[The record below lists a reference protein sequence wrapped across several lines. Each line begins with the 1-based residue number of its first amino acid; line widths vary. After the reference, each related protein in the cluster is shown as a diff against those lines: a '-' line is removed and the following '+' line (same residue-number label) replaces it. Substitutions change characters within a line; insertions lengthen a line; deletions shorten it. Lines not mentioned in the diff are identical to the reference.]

1 MRKGVDLKAR
11 KSYNMLM
18 DNWVLLGPGM
28 VEKREQS
35 ESGITSTQVKVKV
48 SHVLVSNFDAYCFT
62 GEKKISYPKTPGRFA
77 IGIVTELGK
86 DCFGVEKGA
95 RVCLNSVRPCGKC
108 LSCRTG
114 NKYECE
120 HVNIAGIDFDG
131 FLRDF
136 VVCEYTDVTV
146 IPDSVDDLHAL
157 CIEHVA
163 LAENIFDK
171 LALPA
176 GASLAIVG
184 GGFVGSIL
192 SQIALYHKL
201 VPIIIDN
208 NAKNIERLKKSGV
221 FYAFGADDAMM
232 ANLNDA
238 TSGSLCDAAIYT
250 SCCKLTSTVPSSAL
264 AHGKDL
270 VLGGFCTVNFNM
282 DVRPLFEK
290 SLRMYAVSDGYG
302 YNETALNMLVHG
314 AIDLSNFEKEIL
326 SEFDVAKLYAER
338 AEKASYTAKMTVLK
352 LIM

>member
-1 MRKGVDLKAR
+1 
-11 KSYNMLM
+11 
-18 DNWVLLGPGM
+18 M
-28 VEKREQS
+28 VERREQS
-35 ESGITSTQVKVKV
+35 ESEITSTQVKVRV
-48 SHVLVSNFDAYCFT
+48 SHVLMSNFDAYCFT
-62 GEKKISYPKTPGRFA
+62 GEKKIAYPRTPGRFA
-77 IGIVTELGK
+77 IGIVTETGK

-108 LSCRTG
+108 LSCKTG
-114 NKYECE
+114 DRYECQ
-120 HVNIAGIDFDG
+120 HLAVAGSDFDG

-163 LAENIFDK
+163 LAEKIFDK
-171 LALPA
+171 LSLPA
-176 GASLAIVG
+176 GASLGIVG
-184 GGFVGSIL
+184 GGFVGSLL

-201 VPIIIDN
+201 VPIVIDN
-208 NAKNIERLKKSGV
+208 NQKNIDRLKKSGV
-221 FYAFGADDAMM
+221 FYAFAADDNLE

-250 SCCKLTSTVPSSAL
+250 SGCKLTSTVPANAL

-270 VLGGFCTVNFNM
+270 VLGGFCTVNFTM
-282 DVRPLFEK
+282 DIRPIFEK
-290 SLRMYAVSDGYG
+290 NLRLYAVSDGYG

-314 AIDLSNFEKEIL
+314 ALSLDNFEKEIL
-326 SEFDVAKLYAER
+326 SDFDVAKLLTEQAER
-338 AEKASYTAKMTVLK
+338 TSFNAKMTVLK